1 MSGNSHRWQSAPLQ
15 TRYGAGPVVRFRWR
29 RVVRSTDVAQCGAM
43 TGKLDL
49 QGVWREIPE
58 EVRFAAEQFDLL
70 GGDIEPVEARAAFV
84 LENYAAIDMS
94 ASDAANK
101 LLNVM
106 RVLGSNARPQFLER
120 IADELPD
127 TTLHAVLPSI
137 HAGWNLALG
146 ARPMIDFDDWREL
159 WIRVAFCSDGPPPPQ
174 ETVVLYRGGTE
185 EEGLWIDWTDDLAV
199 ARKFARD
206 FTSPR
211 LTPVIFE
218 AEVDPVLV
226 LGRVDGRGESE
237 YIVDD
242 VSLVDNVVDVK
253 MHTLAAFE

>member
-1 MSGNSHRWQSAPLQ
+1 M
-15 TRYGAGPVVRFRWR
+15 
-29 RVVRSTDVAQCGAM
+29 TDNFN
-43 TGKLDL
+43 LYDL
-49 QGVWREIPE
+49 WLGIPE
-58 EVRFAAEQFDLL
+58 DARFAAEHLDLL
-70 GGDIEPVEARAAFV
+70 VGDIARIEEHAAYV

-94 ASDAANK
+94 ASNAANK
-101 LLNVM
+101 LLNVLT
-106 RVLGSNARPQFLER
+106 VLGSNARPQFLER
-120 IADELPD
+120 VADELPD
-127 TTLHAVLPSI
+127 NVLRTVLPSI

-159 WIRVAFCSDGPPPPQ
+159 WIRVAFCSDGPPPP
-174 ETVVLYRGGTE
+174 EEPVVLYRGGSA

-199 ARKFARD
+199 ARRFARD

-226 LGRVDGRGESE
+226 LGRIDGRGESE

-242 VSLVDNVVDVK
+242 VSLADNFVDVK
-253 MHTLAAFE
+253 EHPLAAFE